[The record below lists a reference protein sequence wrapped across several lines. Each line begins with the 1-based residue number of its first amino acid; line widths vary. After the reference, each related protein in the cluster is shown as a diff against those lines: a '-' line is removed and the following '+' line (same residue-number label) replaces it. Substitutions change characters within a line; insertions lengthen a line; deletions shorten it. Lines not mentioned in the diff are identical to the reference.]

1 MAENNFFTER
11 PSVTPTIYAYELIGV
26 ESHKGYLK
34 IGYTDRTAEER
45 VAEQLRTSAV
55 PYRIVL
61 TASAMRPDGSCFT
74 DHDVHAVLKKKGVPH
89 LCIKNDKNEWYYCD
103 AKMVKAAIVAVQTGT
118 NNIENRCNT
127 FPMRPE
133 QARAVEMTTSYFS
146 RAKKG

>member
-89 LCIKNDKNEWYYCD
+89 LCIKNDKNEWYY
-103 AKMVKAAIVAVQTGT
+103 
-118 NNIENRCNT
+118 
-127 FPMRPE
+127 
-133 QARAVEMTTSYFS
+133 
-146 RAKKG
+146 